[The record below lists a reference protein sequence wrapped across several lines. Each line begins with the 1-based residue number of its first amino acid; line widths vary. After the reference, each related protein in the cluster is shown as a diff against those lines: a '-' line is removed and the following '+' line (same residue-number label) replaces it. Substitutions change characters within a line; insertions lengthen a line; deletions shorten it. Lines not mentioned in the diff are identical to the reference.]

1 MSQGEAAA
9 GAAPHTGVII
19 RVMFVVGVRVRA
31 SYRAR
36 ARARVGRRCELSG
49 AAL

>member
-9 GAAPHTGVII
+9 GAAPHTGV